1 MRVWLAATFS
11 IFCLVGAVPASAA
24 NPPWTGDEQAV
35 AATDTAFYAA
45 SREKH
50 GQAWADFAD
59 DSASTQVGHG
69 KAEIGAAY
77 DKIYARPGFSLSWHP
92 TFAKVVGDVGI
103 TSGPYELHQADAKG
117 QDKHSTGK
125 YVTVWQRQAD
135 GQWRFVW
142 DGGTPDK

>member
-11 IFCLVGAVPASAA
+11 IVCVVVAVPASAA
-24 NPPWTGDEQAV
+24 HPTWTADEQAV
-35 AATDTAFYAA
+35 AAADTAFSAA

-50 GQAWADFAD
+50 GHAWADFAD

-77 DKIYARPGFSLSWHP
+77 DKIYARPGVSLSWHP
-92 TFAKVVGDVGI
+92 TFVKIVGDVGI
-103 TSGPYELHQADAKG
+103 TSGPYELHQADAQG
-117 QDKHSTGK
+117 QDRRSTGK

-135 GQWRFVW
+135 GEWRFVW